1 MLRKEGL
8 GGKNK
13 MSAVKYL
20 DKDELTERGKSIY
33 KLLKPKLEK
42 KFKGKVI
49 AIEVDSGDYVIG
61 DDELD
66 AAMKAQKKFPD
77 KIFTFIRI
85 GYPAVHKFR
94 IIRIIK

>member
-1 MLRKEGL
+1 
-8 GGKNK
+8 
-13 MSAVKYL
+13 MSKVKYL
-20 DKDELTERGKSIY
+20 DKDELVETGKSIY

-42 KFKGKVI
+42 KFKGKII

-66 AAMKAQKKFPD
+66 VALKAQKKFPN

-94 IIRIIK
+94 IIR

>member
-1 MLRKEGL
+1 MGE
-8 GGKNK
+8 
-13 MSAVKYL
+13 VKYL
-20 DKDELTERGKSIY
+20 DKDEFTERGKNVY

-61 DDELD
+61 NDELN
-66 AAMKAQKKFPD
+66 AAVKAQKKFPH
-77 KIFTFIRI
+77 KIFAFIRI

-94 IIRIIK
+94 IIR

>member
-1 MLRKEGL
+1 MGE
-8 GGKNK
+8 
-13 MSAVKYL
+13 VKYL
-20 DKDELTERGKSIY
+20 DKDEFTERGKSVY

-61 DDELD
+61 SDELD
-66 AAMKAQKKFPD
+66 AALKAQKKFPH
-77 KIFTFIRI
+77 KIFTFIRV

-94 IIRIIK
+94 IIR

>member
-1 MLRKEGL
+1 MGE
-8 GGKNK
+8 
-13 MSAVKYL
+13 VKYL
-20 DKDELTERGKSIY
+20 DKDEFTERGKNVY

-49 AIEVDSGDYVIG
+49 AIEVDSSDYVIG
-61 DDELD
+61 NDELD
-66 AAMKAQKKFPD
+66 AALKAQKTFPH

-94 IIRIIK
+94 IIR

>member
-1 MLRKEGL
+1 MGE
-8 GGKNK
+8 
-13 MSAVKYL
+13 VKYL
-20 DKDELTERGKSIY
+20 DKNELTEKGKNIY

-49 AIEVDSGDYVIG
+49 AIEVDSSDYVIG
-61 DDELD
+61 NDELD
-66 AAMKAQKKFPD
+66 AALKAQKKFPH

-94 IIRIIK
+94 IIR

>member
-1 MLRKEGL
+1 MDE
-8 GGKNK
+8 
-13 MSAVKYL
+13 VKYL
-20 DKDELTERGKSIY
+20 DKDELTERGKKAY

-42 KFKGKVI
+42 KFKGKVM

-66 AAMKAQKKFPD
+66 AAVKAQKEFPN
-77 KIFTFIRI
+77 KIFVFIRI

-94 IIRIIK
+94 AIR